1 MFDHVLKCP
10 FAGSENSNSNKFL
23 TQPCQTITCEL
34 KLIAIMLSV
43 TRLCSCWYLLFSLIQ
58 FFPSGR
64 NQMKCLG
71 NTKVSQGRLD

>member
-1 MFDHVLKCP
+1 MFDHVVKCP

-43 TRLCSCWYLLFSLIQ
+43 LLDCVVVGICFS
-58 FFPSGR
+58 
-64 NQMKCLG
+64 
-71 NTKVSQGRLD
+71 V